1 VAVVKIGRVNYTTM
15 EDILKSE
22 QVLVGMFSLNGYL
35 VVVLFDSD
43 ATHDFISKTCIQ
55 KSQLTIQHMSTP
67 YMIKT
72 LGEKINTNQLVK
84 TVPLN
89 LGGKE
94 YQTCLIVLEG
104 QGIDV
109 ILGMGSMKAHK
120 TLLDTII

>member
-1 VAVVKIGRVNYTTM
+1 VAVVKIGCVNYTTM

-22 QVLVGMFSLNGYL
+22 QVLVSMFSLNGYL
-35 VVVLFDSD
+35 VVILFDSD

-84 TVPLN
+84 DVPLN

-104 QGIDV
+104 QSIDV